1 MGNDNTE
8 NKEGAP
14 KKLVIFTRTEKWI
27 YGILAVFALL
37 WIISSPL
44 IHIYGPY
51 KGKVVDLETGAPI
64 EGAAV
69 FIEFSTVGIYSS
81 SAYGG
86 ATETITDENGEFSIF
101 WRPVLSLRP
110 VAKWKP
116 HGYVAIFK
124 PGYGAY
130 PGHAKARPRFKV
142 GGTIPENEYVTIGLP
157 QLGSVEERKKN
168 LRNIS
173 ISGDV
178 PERKYNKLSKLVEE
192 EDRFVWQHR

>member
-69 FIEFSTVGIYSS
+69 FVEFITEGIYSS
-81 SAYGG
+81 SDYGS
-86 ATETITDENGEFSIF
+86 ATETMTDVNGEFSIL

-110 VAKWKP
+110 AAKWKP
-116 HGYVAIFK
+116 NGYVTIFK

-130 PGHAKARPRFKV
+130 PLHPKAKPRFKV
-142 GGTIPENEYVTIGLP
+142 GGTIPEKEYVTILLP
-157 QLGSVEERKKN
+157 KLGSVEERKKN

-178 PERKYNKLSKLVEE
+178 PKRKYRKLSELEEE
-192 EDRFVWQHR
+192 EDRFVWHQR

>member
-116 HGYVAIFK
+116 NGYVTIFK

-130 PGHAKARPRFKV
+130 PGHADSKPLF
-142 GGTIPENEYVTIGLP
+142 IPNGSISEKKYVTINLP
-157 QLGSVEERKKN
+157 KLWSIEERKKN

-178 PERKYNKLSKLVEE
+178 PERKYQKLSKLEE
-192 EDRFVWQHR
+192 EENRFVWHRR